1 MKTWASWH
9 LKIICVISVK
19 RPWVWVPIWV
29 LAGFESW
36 HMGSSSNLSCMLSVS
51 IRLEYYLCCCLLSC
65 VQLWDPVDCRTP
77 GFPVLHCLPE
87 FAQTHVHWVMMPS
100 SRLILCRPLL
110 LLPSIFPSIK
120 VYPNELVLRIRW
132 PKYWSFSFIIS
143 PSNEYS
149 GFISFRTDRFDLSI
163 LEEVL
168 SHKLLTVLY
177 HIFYL

>member
-1 MKTWASWH
+1 MS
-9 LKIICVISVK
+9 LS
-19 RPWVWVPIWV
+19 PNLGFGWVWVLAHGFKLQSELHGFSFNKARV
-29 LAGFESW
+29 LSLLLLFTQ
-36 HMGSSSNLSCMLSVS
+36 
-51 IRLEYYLCCCLLSC
+51 LCPT
-65 VQLWDPVDCRTP
+65 LWDPVDCGTP
-77 GFPVLHCLPE
+77 GFPVLHRLPE

-120 VYPNELVLRIRW
+120 VYPNELVLQIRW
-132 PKYWSFSFIIS
+132 PKYWSFSFSIS

-149 GFISFRTDRFDLSI
+149 GFSSFRTDQFDLSI